1 VHVNDVIIWG
11 DEEARH
17 AYSVYLTNTYRMVI
31 LIWMDPAI
39 QIKQHV
45 LNPSHL
51 LSTMNWVFEIDQ
63 TPLLILQG
71 QHKPCGYYLH
81 SPSPRKNYSLKNVS
95 EQRPSRTFT
104 T

>member
-1 VHVNDVIIWG
+1 MGVSVQKNHLCKSTNNQVHVNDVIIWG

-51 LSTMNWVFEIDQ
+51 LSTMN
-63 TPLLILQG
+63 
-71 QHKPCGYYLH
+71 
-81 SPSPRKNYSLKNVS
+81 
-95 EQRPSRTFT
+95 
-104 T
+104 